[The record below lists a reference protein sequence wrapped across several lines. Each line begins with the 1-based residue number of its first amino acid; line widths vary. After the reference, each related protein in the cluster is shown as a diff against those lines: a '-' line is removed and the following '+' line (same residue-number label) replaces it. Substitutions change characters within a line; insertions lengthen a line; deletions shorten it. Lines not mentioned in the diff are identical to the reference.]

1 MIILKTPEEIEVMRE
16 AGRLVARVLAALREA
31 ARPGVATSELDVLA
45 ERLIRDAG
53 AVPAFKGY
61 RGYPAT
67 VCVSINEQVV
77 HGIPAARRLQDGDLV
92 SLDVGAVIKGYYG
105 DAAVS
110 FVAGGR
116 PTRLQADLLDAGQ
129 SALTVGVEQARE
141 GNRLSDIGSAIQRH
155 AESRGYSVVRDYA
168 GHGIGQAMH
177 EDPQV
182 PNYGTRGQ
190 GPLLRS
196 GMVLA
201 IEPMVNAGTF
211 EVTCLEDGWTVVTR
225 DGRPSVHFEH
235 TVAVTEDGPDILTLP

>member
-1 MIILKTPEEIEVMRE
+1 M
-16 AGRLVARVLAALREA
+16 
-31 ARPGVATSELDVLA
+31 
-45 ERLIRDAG
+45 
-53 AVPAFKGY
+53 
-61 RGYPAT
+61 
-67 VCVSINEQVV
+67 
-77 HGIPAARRLQDGDLV
+77 
-92 SLDVGAVIKGYYG
+92 
-105 DAAVS
+105 
-110 FVAGGR
+110 
-116 PTRLQADLLDAGQ
+116 
-129 SALTVGVEQARE
+129 
-141 GNRLSDIGSAIQRH
+141 SDIGSAIQRH

>member
-116 PTRLQADLLDAGQ
+116 PTRLQADLLDAG
-129 SALTVGVEQARE
+129 
-141 GNRLSDIGSAIQRH
+141 
-155 AESRGYSVVRDYA
+155 
-168 GHGIGQAMH
+168 
-177 EDPQV
+177 
-182 PNYGTRGQ
+182 
-190 GPLLRS
+190 
-196 GMVLA
+196 
-201 IEPMVNAGTF
+201 
-211 EVTCLEDGWTVVTR
+211 
-225 DGRPSVHFEH
+225 
-235 TVAVTEDGPDILTLP
+235 